1 MPRFALGFMRN
12 SFFSAILRSMKKV
25 LSFTLLG
32 GCLLLGNTPVK
43 NAQAHSQNAA
53 KRPNFI
59 VIEGEGHGWSSLPFA
74 QDPKSPSAKNDGV
87 RMPHFEALAQGGMR
101 FSQFY
106 AASPRC
112 TPSRAALLTGKS
124 PAQLHMTFVN
134 EGRQGEVGNT
144 KLRAPQTS
152 TELAERETTIAELLQ
167 SEGYATAH
175 FGKWH
180 VGRANPSRHGF
191 PVNDGPNN
199 NGGPDNSAD
208 PSTEQTPLTGQKSV
222 TFITE
227 QLKAGKPF
235 YLQLDQ
241 YASKEDKA
249 QEDMD
254 KVLGELMQA
263 LKAQNAES
271 NTYILYTTDHGTPG
285 RNFPLRGGKGHVLE
299 GGIRVPLLV
308 KGPGIAANT
317 TSNVPATGVDLF
329 PTIASLAGLK
339 SLPTGIEGGS
349 LLPILKSGG
358 TGVVKRSRE
367 GLFFHFPHYDFDN
380 GGPASAIVLGNWK
393 LIKFYETGSV
403 QLYDIAK
410 DPSERTDVALA
421 QPEKR
426 ADLEKRLTDYLKE
439 INAQFATI
447 NPDYDPSKPTETNI
461 KRGGKGGGGGQGGRK
476 KGQGGGGL

>member
-1 MPRFALGFMRN
+1 MRN
-12 SFFSAILRSMKKV
+12 SFFAEILSSMKKV
-25 LSFTLLG
+25 LSLALLG
-32 GCLLLGNTPVK
+32 GCLLLGNTPPPK
-43 NAQAHSQNAA
+43 AQAQSEA

-59 VIEGEGHGWSSLPFA
+59 LIEGEGHGWSSLPFA
-74 QDPKSPSAKNDGV
+74 QDPKTPSAKNTNV

-101 FSQFY
+101 FAQFY

-134 EGRQGEVGNT
+134 EGKRDADVGNT

-152 TELAERETTIAELLQ
+152 TELSERETTIAELLQ
-167 SEGYATAH
+167 TEGYATAH

-222 TFITE
+222 AFVTE

-254 KVLGELMQA
+254 KVLGELMQV

-308 KGPGIAANT
+308 KGPGIAANAV
-317 TSNVPATGVDLF
+317 SNVPATGVDLF
-329 PTIASLAGLK
+329 PTLASLAGIK
-339 SLPTGIEGGS
+339 TLPTGIEGGS
-349 LLPILKSGG
+349 LLPVLKSGG
-358 TGVVKRSRE
+358 TGAVKRSRE

-380 GGPASAIVLGNWK
+380 GGPASAIVLGNGK
-393 LIKFYETGSV
+393 LVKFYETGSV

-410 DPSERTDVALA
+410 DPGERNDLA
-421 QPEKR
+421 ESQPERR

-439 INAQFATI
+439 INAQFATV
-447 NPDYDPSKPTETNI
+447 NLSYDPSKPVETNS
-461 KRGGKGGGGGQGGRK
+461 KRGGRK
-476 KGQGGGGL
+476 KGPGGGGGR